1 MTKSTVK
8 HFQVRPACEN
18 NQINSDMFNSSK
30 QHWHKDAKDFASEM
44 QGDDKKNYF
53 NNIVQKMKYNR
64 TFCENDAKKGMEIRH
79 CAATHLGISG
89 VKHVLLPY
97 NSLTRR

>member
-8 HFQVRPACEN
+8 HFQVQPACEN
-18 NQINSDMFNSSK
+18 NQINSDMFDSPN
-30 QHWHKDAKDFASEM
+30 QHWYKDAKHYPSEM
-44 QGDDKKNYF
+44 QVDEKKNYF
-53 NNIVQKMKYNR
+53 KNIVKKLKYNEA
-64 TFCENDAKKGMEIRH
+64 FYENDANRGMEVRL

-89 VKHVLLPY
+89 VKHVLLPF